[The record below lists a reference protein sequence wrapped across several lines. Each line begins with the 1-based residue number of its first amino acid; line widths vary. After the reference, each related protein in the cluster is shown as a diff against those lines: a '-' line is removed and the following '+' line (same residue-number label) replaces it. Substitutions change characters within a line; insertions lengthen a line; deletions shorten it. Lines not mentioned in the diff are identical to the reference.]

1 MRYWLPAHAGFL
13 AVADQ
18 NPSFT
23 GCPTFTRQPMPK
35 RKICLSFLLGN
46 CHHFIATDPRPM
58 GFPDLASAPALCAAA
73 LRRRSTASSAFRER
87 PSNTA
92 RLCGS
97 CFYSRPDKTISA
109 WPGQFSQGVP
119 DRRLPVNL
127 AAVWPR

>member
-1 MRYWLPAHAGFL
+1 MVQCVTGFLLMPAFL

-23 GCPTFTRQPMPK
+23 GCPTFTRQLMPK

-73 LRRRSTASSAFRER
+73 LRRRSTASSTFREIR
-87 PSNTA
+87 PAPTLYGFL
-92 RLCGS
+92 R
-97 CFYSRPDKTISA
+97 
-109 WPGQFSQGVP
+109 
-119 DRRLPVNL
+119 NL
-127 AAVWPR
+127 AYLD